1 MGIQKVTLDPSSWSP
16 GAHTFLP
23 KAHVFFRGRRLS
35 RAGVNGGT
43 ACLNYCPVS
52 LAIDTPPLIVPT
64 SSPALATIHWLI
76 CLTSISFSMF
86 GPAL

>member
-52 LAIDTPPLIVPT
+52 LAIDTPPLIVLT

-76 CLTSISFSMF
+76 CLTFISFSMF
-86 GPAL
+86 GLAL